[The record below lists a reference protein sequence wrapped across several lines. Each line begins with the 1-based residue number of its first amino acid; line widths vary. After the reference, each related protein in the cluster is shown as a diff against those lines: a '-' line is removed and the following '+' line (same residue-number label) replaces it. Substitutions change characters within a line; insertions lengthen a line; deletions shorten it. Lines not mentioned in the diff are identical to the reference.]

1 MSTKQTPAE
10 GPKLIEVTLLAEH
23 THQGKKEPKGAK
35 IKVNAAE
42 QQWLI
47 QQQIIADPNVKAE

>member
-10 GPKLIEVTLLAEH
+10 GPKLFDVILLKEH

-47 QQQIIADPNVKAE
+47 QQQIVADPNARAE

>member
-1 MSTKQTPAE
+1 MSTKQPQAE
-10 GPKLIEVTLLAEH
+10 APKLFDVTLLQGH

-42 QQWLI
+42 QAWLI
-47 QQQIIADPNVKAE
+47 EQKIIADPNAKAE